1 MDIKFPAFYSM
12 YMYTDM
18 HTCIL
23 TDRKKD
29 MHIYVVVNTLSKIS
43 LKHTGFYFYTIRVLC
58 LLTCKILNSELYKDV
73 YSVILTQA
81 MGYLIRELALYF
93 IPIFGQSIS
102 ATWQHLVTLFL
113 VMAWYWHNGLVFLFK
128 CSCGLYSSIPIAVVR
143 LSASA
148 IATWSLKSFSVIYMS
163 GFFSFSVIKWSGPNK
178 KYPLVHFSSH
188 VLLLA
193 LPSQSSAGNNSQSA
207 DIVNQ
212 IWKCPANF
220 TLWLD
225 MMTAH
230 LTSTF

>member
-1 MDIKFPAFYSM
+1 M
-12 YMYTDM
+12 
-18 HTCIL
+18 
-23 TDRKKD
+23 
-29 MHIYVVVNTLSKIS
+29 
-43 LKHTGFYFYTIRVLC
+43 
-58 LLTCKILNSELYKDV
+58 
-73 YSVILTQA
+73 ILTQA

-143 LSASA
+143 LSAST

-163 GFFSFSVIKWSGPNK
+163 GFFSYSVIKWSGPNK

-212 IWKCPANF
+212 ILKMSGQFHVMIGHDDC
-220 TLWLD
+220 TSHQHILS
-225 MMTAH
+225 H
-230 LTSTF
+230 LLPGVVSQWIMSGPIL